1 MFGKGM
7 IKDRSHP
14 ASPGTPG
21 MIQAQDAEKADPES
35 LKPLLGA
42 DTPPRPSDGPKFC
55 GLPSF
60 LFAGMCYC
68 AARWRGMAWHGMAR
82 HGCMAP

>member
-1 MFGKGM
+1 M

-14 ASPGTPG
+14 ASPGVPG
-21 MIQAQDAEKADPES
+21 KVQTQQDAEKADPES
-35 LKPLLGA
+35 LKPLLS
-42 DTPPRPSDGPKFC
+42 DTPPRATDGPKFC

-68 AARWRGMAWHGMAR
+68 AARWGRGDAWLHGTTWLL
-82 HGCMAP
+82 APKAF